1 MSNDSSDLKREIK
14 ELIIGT
20 VSIADVGA
28 DEIADDA
35 PIFGNDLLGLDSID
49 ALEITVALQKK
60 FGVHIDS
67 QNLAVEI
74 LQSVNT
80 IAAFVESSRQGEA

>member
-1 MSNDSSDLKREIK
+1 MSSDGDALKREIK

-20 VSIADVGA
+20 ANIVEVDPE
-28 DEIADDA
+28 EIDDDA

-80 IAAFVESSRQGEA
+80 IASFVESSRQGEA